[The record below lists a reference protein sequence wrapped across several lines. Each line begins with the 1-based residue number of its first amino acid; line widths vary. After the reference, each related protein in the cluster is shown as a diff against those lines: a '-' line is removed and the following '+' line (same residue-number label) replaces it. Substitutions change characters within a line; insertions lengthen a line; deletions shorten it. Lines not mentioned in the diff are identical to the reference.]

1 MEQIQNLGR
10 VSFQANAMSAK
21 EAEQVS
27 TPAMSNP
34 IENGDE
40 KSMSALQ
47 WAGVIGAA
55 TLAVGGIAYA
65 AIRGKGIDSKYV
77 KFDKAGKA
85 TYQKAADGSELGK
98 ISKWIKGIDKNGNIK
113 SGKVVK
119 YAEDG
124 SKSLTTKFNDGK
136 RISQKVFKD
145 GKTIKLEYNSDN
157 KLIKSIKDG
166 VTTTFEYGADEA
178 TKGKLVKKT
187 VGNDVFTYKYDASG
201 MSEIVKNDKEI
212 TKFTKLGKKIE
223 KVEYPNGT
231 IQKFD
236 YDNEGK
242 LKSRV
247 IDDKDG
253 KTILNQVISR
263 NDNGIDSIWTKE
275 VLSNETRITCK
286 KDGLIGTSVKT
297 NGENKTYTRTFQ
309 QGDKILVG
317 TRDNS
322 KGFEYKLNGQKV
334 DSKNEELGKLLGVE
348 QSLFDR
354 VGQSICQ

>member
-1 MEQIQNLGR
+1 MDQIQNVGQ
-10 VSFQANAMSAK
+10 VSFQANTMPAK
-21 EAEQVS
+21 EAEQAP
-27 TPAMSNP
+27 TLAMSNP

-40 KSMSALQ
+40 KSMDALK
-47 WAGVIGAA
+47 WAGIIGAA
-55 TLAVGGIAYA
+55 TLAAGAITYGV
-65 AIRGKGIDSKYV
+65 IRGKGIDSKYV
-77 KFDKAGKA
+77 KFDKTGKA
-85 TYQKAADGSELGK
+85 VLNDTGKNELGK
-98 ISKWIKGIDKNGNIK
+98 ITKWIKGIDEAGNIK
-113 SGKVVK
+113 SGKVVR

-124 SKSLTTKFNDGK
+124 SENLVTKLKDGK
-136 RISQKVFKD
+136 RISQKVLKD
-145 GKTIKLEYNSDN
+145 GKTIKFEYNADN
-157 KLIKSIKDG
+157 KLVKTVKDG
-166 VTTTFEYGADEA
+166 ITTTFEYSTDEA

-187 VGNDVFTYKYDASG
+187 VGNDVFTYRYDASG

-231 IQKFD
+231 TQKFD

-263 NDNGIDSIWTKE
+263 NDNGIDSVWTKK
-275 VLSNETRITCK
+275 VLSDETRITCK

-309 QGDKILVG
+309 QGDKTLVVTG
-317 TRDNS
+317 DNS
-322 KGFEYKLNGQKV
+322 KGFEYKLNGQKI
-334 DSKNEELGKLLGVE
+334 DSKHEELGKLLGIE